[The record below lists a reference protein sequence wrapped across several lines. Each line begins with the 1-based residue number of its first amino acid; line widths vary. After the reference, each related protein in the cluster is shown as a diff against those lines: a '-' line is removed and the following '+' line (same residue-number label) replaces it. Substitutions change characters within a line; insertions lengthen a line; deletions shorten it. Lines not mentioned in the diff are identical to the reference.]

1 MDVTVPEEIVEPGAE
16 GVISVWLF
24 KTGERVAQG
33 DVLAEVMNA
42 KAATQ
47 IEAPAT
53 GRLTILVDPEVAIRC
68 GDVIARIE

>member
-1 MDVTVPEEIVEPGAE
+1 VEVRIPGEIVEPGAE

-24 KTGERVAQG
+24 KSGEGVTQG

-47 IEAPAT
+47 LEAPAS
-53 GRLTILVDPEVAIRC
+53 GRLTILVEVEVPVKC
-68 GDVIARIE
+68 GDLIARID